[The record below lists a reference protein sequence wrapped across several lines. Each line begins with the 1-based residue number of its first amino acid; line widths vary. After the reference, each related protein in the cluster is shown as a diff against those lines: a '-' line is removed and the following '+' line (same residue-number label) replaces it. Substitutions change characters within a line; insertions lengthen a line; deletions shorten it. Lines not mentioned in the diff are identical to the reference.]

1 MLVITRWYQLMSLSK
16 SVFSVAPSGT
26 VISMPPPGPWS
37 RFSDAPRCWKPAVL
51 RWGRCELQQTWNSF
65 GSTVSPTEKKNRF
78 EAWEKRS
85 LSFRSI
91 KYDEINWNHLFT
103 PLRVGWPPTP
113 QVYFGPWEGLRVVFP
128 VGAPQAKNFH
138 FPPRGGSPS

>member
-1 MLVITRWYQLMSLSK
+1 MYNKQNINSNMKLPQIIPEPDSILESIPDQLYKYNFESSSK
-16 SVFSVAPSGT
+16 SSHSNGGNQFWEST
-26 VISMPPPGPWS
+26 
-37 RFSDAPRCWKPAVL
+37 
-51 RWGRCELQQTWNSF
+51 QNQNS
-65 GSTVSPTEKKNRF
+65 ER
-78 EAWEKRS
+78 
-85 LSFRSI
+85 I
-91 KYDEINWNHLFT
+91 KIFT